1 MRREVEVEERLC
13 DIKDQL
19 DTLMIEK
26 EQETPSPE
34 LCKAKNEI
42 AVL

>member
-1 MRREVEVEERLC
+1 MKREVEVEERLC

-26 EQETPSPE
+26 EGIMAADTLS
-34 LCKAKNEI
+34 L
-42 AVL
+42 

>member
-1 MRREVEVEERLC
+1 MKKEVEVEERLC

-26 EQETPSPE
+26 ETKTVIEKSASAFF
-34 LCKAKNEI
+34 L
-42 AVL
+42 